1 MQTIAID
8 LNGYTDLPRGKIA
21 NVVTYLERRE
31 PVARTP
37 PAEFAGLAVRHV
49 VRPATGWYRDLY
61 RRIGEQWL
69 WFSRSIIPD
78 LELSRILT
86 DPMTRVLALERDGHA
101 LGLAELASAVS
112 QEVEIAMFGVVSEV
126 SGTGAAGFLMDHA
139 LSQAF
144 ASGARRIWL
153 HTCTWDHPAAIP
165 FYLRHG
171 FSAYKYAIEVS
182 DDPRLTGHLPETAA
196 RHVPL
201 IRS

>member
-1 MQTIAID
+1 MPTIAID

-86 DPMTRVLALERDGHA
+86 DPMTQVLALERDGHA
-101 LGLAELASAVS
+101 LGLAELTSAFS

-126 SGTGAAGFLMDHA
+126 TGTGAAGFLMDHA

-144 ASGARRIWL
+144 AAPGGSGCTPAPGIIRRRSRSISG
-153 HTCTWDHPAAIP
+153 T
-165 FYLRHG
+165 G
-171 FSAYKYAIEVS
+171 SAPTNTPSRY
-182 DDPRLTGHLPETAA
+182 RM
-196 RHVPL
+196 
-201 IRS
+201 IRG